1 MNPTITR
8 LLIAAIALTALA
20 FTPTG
25 SDPACVEVEF
35 TLHAYSGPIVGNTPT
50 RVGKTILRTLPAE
63 SVEKHPHARG
73 EDTDEH
79 EAAAMEEETPP
90 RAWGRRLCPQD
101 DMGRAVRRIRARP
114 ARCRP

>member
-35 TLHAYSGPIVGNTPT
+35 TLHSSIGPIHVDDACLTAFT
-50 RVGKTILRTLPAE
+50 
-63 SVEKHPHARG
+63 HAG
-73 EDTDEH
+73 DSMVI
-79 EAAAMEEETPP
+79 EA
-90 RAWGRRLCPQD
+90 R
-101 DMGRAVRRIRARP
+101 DMGDAIFKSGFEVWP
-114 ARCRP
+114 